1 VTYPPGQG
9 DQWPP
14 TGPEQ
19 YPAGQGGGYPQQGN
33 PQQQPGYPQQGSPQQ
48 QEGYPQTGPQEQ
60 QGYPQEQQGY
70 PQEQQGYPQTG
81 PQQAFPQT
89 GPQPVYPQTGPQGYG
104 YPAPQPGP
112 RKRKGLVI
120 GVAAAVVAVAVGA
133 TVTVVALN
141 NSEEPVPVGAP
152 SPTAAA
158 MNLVSTLGKGDIA
171 GLATTLVPAEANFVR
186 DQLNDTVGEL
196 KRLEVL
202 SGDAKPEDVGG
213 VEITTKD
220 LKFDDAGAERVNDHV
235 TITKLVAGTITVNT
249 DFSKIPLT
257 KQFLEAAHLDV
268 SDTAPKSQTVD
279 IAKEIQEE
287 NHGEPV
293 RIATVNVGGQ
303 WYPSVL
309 YTVADYALQDQ
320 HKDWPKQGIAAQG
333 AASPNDAVQQFA
345 QAAVDRNVAQMIA
358 LLPPDELG
366 ALHDAG
372 PVLVDQLGPA
382 RPTGVKIT
390 SLETD
395 SSQVT
400 GGTKVTLRKLT
411 VQGPNGQTYSI
422 VRQGD
427 CFQMTGEGQSKQMCV
442 ADLTSQVGGENMN
455 PEVRTALQH
464 LVDGLLKNGI
474 GVVTTQVDG
483 KWYFSP
489 FRSFGELELTALRSL
504 SPSDVLALLRM
515 GR

>member
-1 VTYPPGQG
+1 MTYPPGQG
-9 DQWPP
+9 GQWPP
-14 TGPEQ
+14 TGPENH
-19 YPAGQGGGYPQQGN
+19 GQGGGYPQGY
-33 PQQQPGYPQQGSPQQ
+33 PQQPGYPQ
-48 QEGYPQTGPQEQ
+48 GYPQG
-60 QGYPQEQQGY
+60 GYP
-70 PQEQQGYPQTG
+70 QQGYPQTG
-81 PQQAFPQT
+81 PQPTQQYPQQGYPQT
-89 GPQPVYPQTGPQGYG
+89 GPQPTQQYPQTGPQPFGQQGYG
-104 YPAPQPGP
+104 YPAPQPAP

-141 NSEEPVPVGAP
+141 SSEEPVPVGAP
-152 SPTAAA
+152 NPTAAA

-186 DQLNDTVGEL
+186 DQLNDTVNEL
-196 KRLEVL
+196 KRLQVL
-202 SGDAKPEDVGG
+202 NSDAKPEDVAG

-220 LKFDDAGAERVNDHV
+220 LKFDDANAERVNDHV
-235 TITKLVAGTITVNT
+235 TITKLVGGTVTVNT

-268 SDTAPKSQTVD
+268 SDKAPKTQTID

-309 YTVADYALQDQ
+309 YTVADYALQDA
-320 HKDWPKQGIAAQG
+320 HESWPKQGIAAQG
-333 AASPNDAVQQFA
+333 AASPNEAVQQFA
-345 QAAVDRNVAQMIA
+345 QAAVDRDVAKMIA

-372 PVLVDQLGPA
+372 PVLVDKLGPA
-382 RPTGVKIT
+382 RPTGAKIAT
-390 SLETD
+390 LETD
-395 SSQVT
+395 SSEVT

-411 VQGPNGQTYSI
+411 VQAPDGETYSI
-422 VRQGD
+422 ERQGD
-427 CFQMTGEGQSKQMCV
+427 CFQLTGEGQSKKMCV
-442 ADLTSQVGGENMN
+442 DDLTSQISGSSMPPQVQG
-455 PEVRTALQH
+455 ALQH
-464 LVDGLLKNGI
+464 LVGGLLKNGI

-504 SPSDVLALLRM
+504 TPDDVLALLEMAR
-515 GR
+515 